1 MQVEK
6 KYEQWRAIT
15 ESDFVTL
22 FIKTWF
28 TFIAVLRELNPNVK
42 VFTEDG
48 LPRGDKPFLNA
59 YKESIM
65 PIVQKSIPADF
76 MSQELFQMYPV
87 SMKKVMEVFPQYFF
101 QTFFRV
107 NESFNYSEKIVEKD
121 NDGKVKER
129 YQVDLNIV
137 SRYKLKL
144 RLGVSGYVRSKS
156 YNEEIKK
163 EIDLRPIIKLVV
175 IKHRDKSTIINEIQ
189 FIHDFYD
196 LVMNEIDS
204 GLHKYIENKLP
215 QKSYNKTIN
224 LKIQNACLRLNST
237 LRMKFEYNYKYPHEI
252 NVLDDLNS
260 YAIIEQL
267 PFNSFGR
274 IERDNIY
281 SSHKDDY
288 SQLITTKAIDWFA
301 SYVYSLRNAL
311 FHEIISPLD
320 EEWQIIFKSA
330 YSMLKLISDICI
342 TCIAGIENI
351 AKNQENAIFEYV
363 KNHENELFASLADY
377 VELLN
382 FSEMHLLNWE
392 IDKGEIH
399 LSGWF
404 KVKLKLQNGTSIDIE
419 KGMST
424 ISEEEKEYDFSAS
437 LDESFHLLKDMEG
450 NELINIKLK
459 REFEISKVNRNF
471 ELFAYTN

>member
-6 KYEQWRAIT
+6 KYEQWKAIT

-28 TFIAVLRELNPNVK
+28 TFIAVLRELNPDVK
-42 VFTEDG
+42 VFTDDG
-48 LPRGDKPFLNA
+48 MPRGDKPFLNA
-59 YKESIM
+59 YKESLM

-76 MSQELFQMYPV
+76 ISQELFCMYPI

-101 QTFFRV
+101 QTFFRM

-129 YQVDLNIV
+129 YQADLHIV
-137 SRYKLKL
+137 ARYKLKL
-144 RLGVSGYVRSKS
+144 RLGVSGYVRSKN
-156 YNEEIKK
+156 YNKEIKK
-163 EIDLRPIIKLVV
+163 EIDLRPIIKSVV
-175 IKHRDKSTIINEIQ
+175 NKHRFKNAIISEVQ

-196 LVMNEIDS
+196 LVMDEIDS
-204 GLHKYIENKLP
+204 NLRQYIENKLP

-224 LKIQNACLRLNST
+224 LKIQNACSRLSSALRL
-237 LRMKFEYNYKYPHEI
+237 KFEYNYKYPHEV

-260 YAIIEQL
+260 YAIIEQM

-281 SSHKDDY
+281 SSYKDDY
-288 SQLITTKAIDWFA
+288 SQLIATKAIDWFA
-301 SYVYSLRNAL
+301 NYVYSLRNAL

-320 EEWQIIFKSA
+320 EEWQVIFKSA
-330 YSMLKLISDICI
+330 YSILKIISDICI
-342 TCIAGIENI
+342 SCVAGIEDI
-351 AKNQENAIFEYV
+351 AKNQENVVFEYV
-363 KNHENELFASLADY
+363 ENHQNEIFTSLADH
-377 VELLN
+377 VELLD
-382 FSEMHLLNWE
+382 FPAMHLLNWK

-404 KVKLKLQNGTSIDIE
+404 KAKLKLQNGTSIDIE
-419 KGMST
+419 KGVGT
-424 ISEEEKEYDFSAS
+424 ISEEDKGYDFSVS
-437 LDESFHLLKDMEG
+437 LDESFHLLKDKEG
-450 NELINIKLK
+450 NELIDIKLQ
-459 REFEISKVNRNF
+459 S
-471 ELFAYTN
+471 